1 MYAAVLTDPLSLLG
15 QQPCIPDANA
25 IPSFKYSSRLRTTF
39 TVGTSSVGGVAVWP
53 HMLGVNGPII
63 GPIGAFNY
71 EFPKVRCTTAEY
83 AATNA
88 LFGRVYAMIEGT
100 TVPGTVNNNAFSS
113 LFTKTD
119 FVNRSRSLR
128 LVGSGIRITYTG
140 SLTDQRGTVYFVRNP
155 TASPVLPDTF
165 DNVDELL
172 ASQAVVRTNVRNLSP
187 NGTNG
192 TTYLPLS
199 ERDSNM
205 IAEPYSDANLAQ
217 VDGVPTRLG
226 YMIMVT
232 GATPGTG
239 YDIDVISYF
248 EAYGTSLPLT
258 QSESD
263 PGGTGAVRAAVA
275 ANSTSSDVQTSHAS
289 TIAGAMLQ
297 LAYASGKAAVRTAMP
312 YIGDVAIRGL
322 ESMAEARMRP
332 SRIPIYRPAAARQAL
347 MG

>member
-39 TVGTSSVGGVAVWP
+39 TVGSSSVGGVAVWP
-53 HMLGVNGPII
+53 HMLGVNGPVIASVD
-63 GPIGAFNY
+63 GAPF

-83 AATNA
+83 SASNA
-88 LFGRVYAMIEGT
+88 LFGRQYAMNEGT
-100 TVPGTVNNNAFSS
+100 TVPGTVNNNACSS
-113 LFTKTD
+113 LFTKAD

-128 LVGSGIRITYTG
+128 LVGSGIRVTYTG

-155 TASPVLPDTF
+155 TASYILPDTF

-199 ERDSNM
+199 ERDSYM
-205 IAEPYSDANLAQ
+205 VAEPYSDSNLAQ
-217 VDGVPTRLG
+217 AEAVAARLG
-226 YMIMVT
+226 YVIMVT
-232 GATPGTG
+232 GGTPGTG

-263 PGGTGAVRAAVA
+263 PNGTGAVRASVA
-275 ANSTSSDVQTSHAS
+275 ANSTSSDVQAAHAS

-297 LAYASGKAAVRTAMP
+297 LAYASGKAVVRSALP
-312 YIGDVAIRGL
+312 IIGDVAMRGL
-322 ESMAEARMRP
+322 ESIAEARMRP
-332 SRIPIYRPAAARQAL
+332 SRIPTYRPTATRKAL